1 MNYYIPYLVIYLL
14 PKNNKPK
21 QIIISLNKPKISML
35 VKKVNTFSETEGIK
49 E

>member
-1 MNYYIPYLVIYLL
+1 MNYYIPYLAIYLL

-21 QIIISLNKPKISML
+21 QIIISWNKPKISML
-35 VKKVNTFSETEGIK
+35 VKKAIAFSEKEGIK